1 VSNRKR
7 DSHFG
12 RMPWGDEQSSIAD
25 LLQEVMEG
33 HDTDVWDDMIQLV
46 EALSAVLRPV
56 SVSPDFVRELGEGL
70 AAAASPTEITIGR
83 PSRRRMLWL
92 GAVLSGSLVSAMGV
106 LVVWLRRRNRRS
118 PVLAS

>member
-7 DSHFG
+7 RTHLGPMAWDSE
-12 RMPWGDEQSSIAD
+12 RSDIDD
-25 LLQEVMEG
+25 LIKEVMEG
-33 HDTDVWDDMIQLV
+33 QDTDVWDDMIRLV

-56 SVSPDFVRELGEGL
+56 SVSPRFLRELGEGL
-70 AAAASPTEITIGR
+70 AAAAVPTEITIGR
-83 PSRRRMLWL
+83 PSRRRTLWL
-92 GAVLSGSLVSAMGV
+92 GAVLSGSLVSAMGM

>member
-33 HDTDVWDDMIQLV
+33 RDTDVWDDMIQLV

>member
-1 VSNRKR
+1 MAWDGERS
-7 DSHFG
+7 D
-12 RMPWGDEQSSIAD
+12 IAD
-25 LLQEVMEG
+25 LLQEFIEG
-33 HDTDVWDDMIQLV
+33 QDTDVWDDMIQLV

-56 SVSPDFVRELGEGL
+56 SVSPQFVRDLGEGL
-70 AAAASPTEITIGR
+70 AAAAAPTEITIGR
-83 PSRRRMLWL
+83 PSRRRTLWV